1 MLRFLRSGGKHTKTI
16 WWVLIIVTVVTFLGG
31 FVFLLGAGLD
41 RSFSARASGAI
52 ATVNGASITRDEFNS
67 ALNDQRAAYQQRY
80 SQEPGERDIK
90 MLEVQAWR
98 SLVLQRVLSEQ
109 AKSLGLKAH
118 DREIVLALQTSPP
131 AQLVNMPQFQTNGK
145 FDATKYQQAMRD
157 PANNWS
163 GFEDAVRRQLPVR
176 KLQERLISSIKLSE
190 PELRE
195 SFRDRFERCVA
206 TVLMIGPNTEGAA
219 PTPTDADL
227 QRVYDKYKSRFA
239 SGQQTDL
246 EALVVPKHFGD
257 TEVRAARE
265 LAQSLVDRARKG
277 ESFTA
282 LARDYSEGPAADQGG
297 IVDRVFDPTEFGAEM
312 APKVATMDTGG
323 VTDPVQDGGRFLFFK
338 VLARPANPQTGRPGV
353 RVAQIIVKVKPDT
366 DQLRKQYEDLQKLR
380 TQATHDGLGKAASA
394 RGLTTTRTGYFDF
407 NGAPPALYGV
417 PEATDWGLG
426 AKLKDVSPV
435 FEGIDDFAIVQV
447 AAVKPAGIPPKSDVT
462 EQLRQV
468 ATIDAQVERAKPR
481 ADQVAQALAS
491 GRTLEQAAA
500 AAGLT
505 TVKLDA
511 ITRSQPEPSIAG
523 APELVGALFAAQPG
537 QVVGPVR
544 GINGWYFGR
553 LEQHAA
559 ADTALF
565 EQVKAQVSNEMLS
578 QRQQSFM
585 NQYMAKLRQEAKVK
599 DLRGLEG
606 GGADLDF

>member
-1 MLRFLRSGGKHTKTI
+1 MLSFLRGGGKRTKTI
-16 WWVLIIVTVVTFLGG
+16 WWVLIIVTVITFLGG
-31 FVFLLGAGLD
+31 FVFLLGSGLSG
-41 RSFSARASGAI
+41 SFTARASGAI
-52 ATVNGASITRDEFNS
+52 ATVNGASITRDELQN

-98 SLVLQRVLSEQ
+98 SLVLQRLMSEQ

-131 AQLVNMPQFQTNGK
+131 AQLANMPQFQTNGK

-206 TVLMIGPNTEGAA
+206 TVVMIGPNTEGAA
-219 PTPTDADL
+219 PPPNDADL
-227 QRVYDKYKSRFA
+227 QRVYEKYKSRFA
-239 SGQQTDL
+239 SGPQSDL

-257 TEVRAARE
+257 AEVRAARE
-265 LAQSLVDRARKG
+265 LAQSLVDRARRG
-277 ESFTA
+277 ESFAA

-297 IVDRVFDPTEFGAEM
+297 VVDRTFDVSEFGAEM

-323 VTDPVQDGGRFLFFK
+323 VTDAVQDGGRFLFFK
-338 VLARPANPQTGRPGV
+338 VLARPNNPNTGRPGF
-353 RVAQIIVKVKPDT
+353 RVAQIIIKVKPDT
-366 DQLRKQYEDLQKLR
+366 DQLRKQYEDLVKLR
-380 TQATHDGLGKAASA
+380 TQATREGLGKAASA
-394 RGLTTTRTGYFDF
+394 RALTTTRTGYFDF
-407 NGAPPALYGV
+407 NGSPPALYGV

-447 AAVKPAGIPPKSDVT
+447 AAIKPEGIPPRSDVT

-481 ADQVAQALAS
+481 ADQVAQAIAS
-491 GRTLEQAAA
+491 GRTLEQAATLV
-500 AAGLT
+500 GLT

-511 ITRSQPEPSIAG
+511 ITRTQPEPSIAG
-523 APELVGALFAAQPG
+523 APDLVGALFAAQPG

-559 ADTALF
+559 VDTALF
-565 EQVKAQVSNEMLS
+565 EQVKGQVSNEMLS

-585 NQYMAKLRQEAKVK
+585 NQYMARLRQQAKVK
-599 DLRGLEG
+599 DLRGEAS
-606 GGADLDF
+606 GANLDF